1 MLKKGFRKCTVTY
14 KYLSTVH
21 CTVYSMYAGPL
32 YLPKEGYW
40 RINPTET
47 WGLPFIFLKYG
58 LINTR

>member
-1 MLKKGFRKCTVTY
+1 MLKKRIPKMYSNLKVSIYRT
-14 KYLSTVH
+14 L
-21 CTVYSMYAGPL
+21 YSMYVGPL
-32 YLPKEGYW
+32 YLHKEGYW